1 MAVPDI
7 FHGDPWKK
15 DADFSNFMPWKAKH
29 TIDQQMKELNI
40 LLEEFHLLYKPQS
53 VCCIGFCWGG
63 KLSALLA
70 GTDKV
75 SAAVVAHGSFVTQE
89 DVEDVKKP
97 ILFLF
102 ADQAS
107 LAHRLTSSLCTGIN
121 GIDTINLSV

>member
-1 MAVPDI
+1 MVAVPDI

-29 TIDQQMKELNI
+29 DVDHQMKELNI
-40 LLEEFHLLYKPQS
+40 LLEEFHLLYKPKS

-63 KLSALLA
+63 RHSTLLA

-75 SAAVVAHGSFVTQE
+75 SAAVVAHGSFVTQ
-89 DVEDVKKP
+89 DIVTDVKKP

-107 LAHRLTSSLCTGIN
+107 VALVVKSISG
-121 GIDTINLSV
+121 